1 MGQHNGCRW
10 LAAGG
15 VLLALSGCGDSGQ
28 IAPLGASSN
37 PAGPTVTAK
46 CAGDAAPDH
55 SARSLPV
62 ALNPRPGPAA
72 LYLPPPNRAP
82 QLENTGVWEALP
94 ILISGASSYRCGEFV
109 YQDWLHD
116 DHGGAGA
123 VDPND
128 PQQAS
133 AYLFSPKAGSLTYP
147 TDITNGVADLV
158 ELRVKPLADA
168 TAFRLTLN
176 ALQAPERL
184 AFTLALGSSA
194 TALAWP
200 HGANVKSPAEFF
212 LTVHG
217 GTADFRRAADGLV
230 LTPAPTV
237 RIDAERQQV
246 EVRLPH
252 ATFDPKRGKL
262 RIAAGVGLWDAAGG
276 QYLQPAATASA
287 TAPGG
292 VSQSR
297 AALFNMAFRK
307 AEPTPDF
314 TVFGGRTIAD
324 AAALAKVQ
332 GHWWRERLQA
342 DALAAGDVSAF
353 FAEVD
358 FARLAD
364 RVSDD
369 SGVPQ
374 TGPMNRILASRYHFG
389 QGVNYARECGG
400 VSPAYPCDGVMIS
413 QLQPY
418 SIYIPAKAPPA
429 SGYGM
434 TLLLHALSANHNQY
448 LGSRHASSLG
458 ERGSGS
464 LVVTPGGRGPDGYY
478 KDTAEA
484 DAFEVWA
491 DVARRFPLDADWTV
505 VTGISMGGFGTFRL
519 STRYPDLFA
528 RVMPV
533 VAGGREYDD
542 NLPSLRNVPM
552 MMWSSALDELQ
563 PVANT
568 EPTITAM
575 LDAGLRID
583 SWRFNSWDHLSPSTN
598 DYYAPGVEFLGTA
611 RVERDPA
618 HVSYVMDSRED
629 FARSDVIANGAYW
642 VSGLTLADAAA
653 GLGSIDI
660 RSQGF
665 GKADAA
671 VIPAVQSNAAYSGG
685 YLEPAPYTRRLQEWQ
700 APAAETAQDRLV
712 IKASNISSLTID
724 PQRAR
729 VSCRAAMQIDSDVPL
744 RVTLKGC

>member
-1 MGQHNGCRW
+1 MTTV
-10 LAAGG
+10 LG
-15 VLLALSGCGDSGQ
+15 VDSSTQSTKALL
-28 IAPLGASSN
+28 
-37 PAGPTVTAK
+37 
-46 CAGDAAPDH
+46 
-55 SARSLPV
+55 
-62 ALNPRPGPAA
+62 
-72 LYLPPPNRAP
+72 
-82 QLENTGVWEALP
+82 
-94 ILISGASSYRCGEFV
+94 
-109 YQDWLHD
+109 
-116 DHGGAGA
+116 
-123 VDPND
+123 VD
-128 PQQAS
+128 
-133 AYLFSPKAGSLTYP
+133 
-147 TDITNGVADLV
+147 
-158 ELRVKPLADA
+158 
-168 TAFRLTLN
+168 
-176 ALQAPERL
+176 
-184 AFTLALGSSA
+184 
-194 TALAWP
+194 
-200 HGANVKSPAEFF
+200 
-212 LTVHG
+212 
-217 GTADFRRAADGLV
+217 AADGTV
-230 LTPAPTV
+230 LTPAPTA
-237 RIDAERQQV
+237 RLDAERQQI

-252 ATFDPKRGKL
+252 AVFDPRRGKL
-262 RIAAGVGLWDAAGG
+262 RIAAGVGLWDAAAG
-276 QYLQPAATASA
+276 QYSQPAATASA

-324 AAALAKVQ
+324 AAALAKAQ
-332 GHWWRERLQA
+332 GHWWRERMQA

-358 FARLAD
+358 FALLAD
-364 RVSDD
+364 RASDD
-369 SGVPQ
+369 NGVPQ

-389 QGVNYARECGG
+389 QGVNYLKECGG

-458 ERGSGS
+458 ERGSGT

-491 DVARRFPLDADWTV
+491 DVARRFPLDPDWTV
-505 VTGISMGGFGTFRL
+505 VSGISMGGFGTFRL

-575 LDAGLRID
+575 TNAGLRID
-583 SWRFNSWDHLSPSTN
+583 SWRFNDWDHLSPSTN

-618 HVSYVMDSRED
+618 HVSYVMDTRED
-629 FARSDVIANGAYW
+629 FARSNVVANGAYW
-642 VSGLTLADAAA
+642 VSSLTLANAAA
-653 GLGSIDI
+653 GVGSVDV

-671 VIPAVQSNAAYSGG
+671 VIPSVQSNAVYMGG

-700 APAAETAQDRLV
+700 VPAAEPAQDRLV
-712 IKASNISSLTID
+712 IKASNIASLTID

-729 VSCRAAMQIDSDVPL
+729 ISCRAAMQIDSDVPL